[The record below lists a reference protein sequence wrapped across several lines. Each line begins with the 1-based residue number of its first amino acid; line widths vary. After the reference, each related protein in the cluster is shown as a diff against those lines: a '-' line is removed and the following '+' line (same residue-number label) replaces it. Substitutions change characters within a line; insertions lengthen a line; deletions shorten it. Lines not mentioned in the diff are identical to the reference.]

1 MKRLAILI
9 LFISSYHAAVAQ
21 SWQDT
26 ATIINKLFDRYQPD
40 RPGCQLTIS
49 RDDKII
55 FSKAWGSA
63 DIERNVPYTTE
74 TITEAGSISK
84 EFTAAAILLLEKQ
97 GKLSLN
103 DDVRNYLP
111 ELPNYGPVI
120 RLENLLHHTSG
131 IREWADLAAMT
142 GWPRTT
148 RAYTNDDVFN
158 FLCRQEKLNNIPGEE
173 YIYSNS
179 NYLLLTRIVEK
190 VSGMTLPDFTKK
202 YIFEPA
208 GMTHTCW
215 RDDFKKVVL
224 NRGIAY
230 WKTDN
235 YYRINMPTESVYGPG
250 GLLTTTEDL
259 VKWASFY
266 LSGKLGG
273 PGLLKEQLTIKKLT
287 GSGETHYAAGLV
299 VDSLNGVQRVS
310 HTGQTASYVGI
321 VVNFPALKLSIAW
334 LSNTSE
340 FKSNLFDGVNKIEE
354 LFVKD
359 NANKIPGKSE
369 TANLVLPVEKI
380 KSYTGWY
387 RFVKTN
393 QGVNVSIKNDTLFYD
408 NTPLFPTSSTE
419 FVYRQSLIKFE
430 GSNSFTLVTADKR
443 KLAFIHEKSAD
454 ITPAYLNG
462 FTGTYYSKETDSHFS
477 IILKDGK
484 LMIEQNYLKDVVLLP
499 TYRNG
504 FNFYLNVDSNLNPIL
519 SNILFEKNSNGNII
533 NCKVSLS
540 DARGIKFE
548 KVK

>member
-1 MKRLAILI
+1 MKRTL
-9 LFISSYHAAVAQ
+9 LFILLLPLFNSAKAQ

-26 ATIINKLFDRYQPD
+26 VSIINKMFDRYLPN
-40 RPGCQLTIS
+40 RPGCQLAIS
-49 RDDKII
+49 RDNEII
-55 FSKAWGSA
+55 YSKAWGLA

-103 DDVRNYLP
+103 DDIRKYLP
-111 ELPNYGPVI
+111 ELPSYGTII

-148 RAYTNDDVFN
+148 RAYTNNDVFD
-158 FLCRQEKLNNIPGEE
+158 FLCKQEKLNNIPGAE

-179 NYLLLTRIVEK
+179 NYLLLARIVEK
-190 VSGMTLPDFTKK
+190 VSGTTLPDFTKK

-208 GMTHTCW
+208 GMTHTSW
-215 RDDFKKVVL
+215 RDDFKKIIL

-230 WKTDN
+230 WKTDS
-235 YYRINMPTESVYGPG
+235 YYKINMPTESVYGPG
-250 GLLTTTEDL
+250 GLLTNTEDL

-273 PGLLKEQLTIKKLT
+273 TDLLQKQLSVVKLT
-287 GSGETHYAAGLV
+287 SSGETHYAAGLV
-299 VDSLNGVQRVS
+299 IDSLNGIQRVS

-340 FKSNLFDGVNKIEE
+340 FKSNLFDGVNKIED
-354 LFVKD
+354 LFIKND
-359 NANKIPGKSE
+359 ASKIPEKNE
-369 TANLVLPVEKI
+369 TGHLVLPVEKI
-380 KSYTGWY
+380 KSYAGWY
-387 RFVKTN
+387 RFSKTN
-393 QGVNVSIKNDTLFYD
+393 QGVNVSIKNDTLFFD
-408 NTPLFPTSSTE
+408 NTPLFPISLTE
-419 FVYRQSLIKFE
+419 FKYRESIIKFDTLD
-430 GSNSFTLVTADKR
+430 GFTLFSADKR
-443 KLAFIHEKSAD
+443 KLAFIKERSVEA
-454 ITPAYLNG
+454 TPAYLKA
-462 FTGTYYSKETDSHFS
+462 FTGAYYSKETDSHFL
-477 IILKDGK
+477 IVIKDGK

-504 FNFYLNVDSNLNPIL
+504 FNFFLNVDSNLNPIL
-519 SNILFEKNSNGNII
+519 TNILFEKSNKGKPLT
-533 NCKVSLS
+533 CVVSMN

-548 KVK
+548 KIK